1 MKSLAV
7 AAIAY
12 TLSACQPTAPA
23 PTFLELMIAP
33 VKAPALAPSLQP
45 LAFGFK
51 VGETISFTEDLTV
64 KTVQTAPV
72 PLDAGATYILSYYK
86 GRLLKVVAV
95 SSQITGDPLGTEG
108 KETFDSLKA
117 ALTER
122 YGKPINGLQA
132 SGSTVYR
139 RIDEFYECLAYTG
152 CGLWMVMFKTPE
164 KSASIQLHGVSRGRG
179 YINVTVEAAE
189 WSDAVDQINAAKSK
203 ALTNSL

>member
-1 MKSLAV
+1 MKSLTV

-12 TLSACQPTAPA
+12 ILSACQPTAPA
-23 PTFLELMIAP
+23 PTLLELMIAP
-33 VKAPALAPSLQP
+33 VKAPTPAPSLQP